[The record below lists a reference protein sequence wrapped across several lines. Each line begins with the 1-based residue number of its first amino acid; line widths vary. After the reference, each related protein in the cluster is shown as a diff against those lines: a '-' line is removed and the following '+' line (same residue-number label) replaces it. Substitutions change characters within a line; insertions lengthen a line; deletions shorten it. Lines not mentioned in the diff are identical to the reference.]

1 MLIGTKSAACGRAIM
16 DEAVPKRITQGS
28 VAVSIQQFYS
38 THCTFLTTILLVA
51 LACSATVARA
61 QPYQGNPLQ
70 VEVSESAQRLEMT
83 VNTSKIFTL
92 EKKVPRVF
100 VSDTTVVQASPLSP
114 NQIQI
119 SAIKPGVTQVNM
131 WDEDGTIYTVDVIV
145 TRDASELRELLSS
158 EFPEATLR
166 IRPLAESVY
175 ITGYVPRPEMVD
187 EIIAVANDYYAKVI
201 NGITVGGVQQVALHV
216 KVMEVSRT
224 KLRRLGLDWIFTG
237 ENFDIIQGTGSIIGH
252 ETIKFSVFGDASQFI
267 GYLEALRQDDLVKL
281 LAEPTLVTMTGR
293 PASFNSG
300 GSFPILVPNGLG
312 TVGIEFKEYGTR
324 VDFVPIVLGN
334 GNIRLEVRPSVSELD
349 DSRGIEVNGVTVPG
363 VTDRTVE
370 TSVEMKAG
378 QTLALAGLIQ
388 NRVETQRKGVPFLA
402 DLPWIGRAF
411 SKVQERM
418 NEIELLVIVTPE
430 LVGPLDPHQVP
441 QCGPGQLTV
450 SPDDC
455 ELYNYGYMEVPN
467 CCLFGD
473 GPCAEHSRNPIGQ
486 SPGSVVAP
494 YGSAQGAPQDMDLQ
508 PPVVETDFGPAPD
521 TRYPS
526 PLTTQASRTA
536 PVRPNRYL
544 PASQHQMPTG
554 TGSPRPYGPLGYDP
568 LN

>member
-1 MLIGTKSAACGRAIM
+1 M
-16 DEAVPKRITQGS
+16 
-28 VAVSIQQFYS
+28 SIQPFYS
-38 THCTFLTTILLVA
+38 RHCSFLTISLLLA
-51 LACSATVARA
+51 LAWPASTACA
-61 QPYQGNPLQ
+61 QPHQGNPLQ
-70 VEVSESAQRLEMT
+70 FKVSESAQRLEMT
-83 VNTSKIFTL
+83 VNTSKILTL

-100 VSDTTVVQASPLSP
+100 VSDTTVVQALPLSP

-119 SAIKPGVTQVNM
+119 SAIKPGVTQVNV
-131 WDEDGTIYTVDVIV
+131 WDEDGAIYTVDVII
-145 TRDASELRELLSS
+145 TRDASELRELLDS

-166 IRPLAESVY
+166 VRPLAESVY
-175 ITGYVPRPEMVD
+175 ITGYVPRPEMVN
-187 EIIAVANDYYAKVI
+187 EIIALASDYYAKVI

-224 KLRRLGLDWIFTG
+224 KLRRFGLDWIFTG
-237 ENFDIIQGTGSIIGH
+237 DNLSIIQGTGSIIGH

-388 NRVETQRKGVPFLA
+388 TRMEAQKKGVPFLG

-411 SKVQERM
+411 SRVQERM
-418 NEIELLVIVTPE
+418 NEIELLVVVTPE

-441 QCGPGQLTV
+441 QCGPGQLTI
-450 SPDDC
+450 SPDDH
-455 ELYNYGYMEVPN
+455 ELYGYGYLEVPN

-473 GPCAEHSRNPIGQ
+473 GPCAEHSY
-486 SPGSVVAP
+486 SPVHHAP
-494 YGSAQGAPQDMDLQ
+494 GAVSAPDDADQAVPQDMDPLPQ
-508 PPVVETDFGPAPD
+508 VIIETSSGPSPD
-521 TRYPS
+521 TQHTL
-526 PLTTQASRTA
+526 PLTTEANRTA
-536 PVRPNRYL
+536 PVGPNRYL
-544 PASQHQMPTG
+544 PVSQNQTPAG
-554 TGSPRPYGPLGYDP
+554 TGAPRPYGPLGYDP